1 MPPLIIIKNRDQAI
15 VETNYFDTPHA
26 KAGALYLSWNTRA
39 ARLLVPDNQK
49 GILSELR
56 GAREVLIS
64 RGPWTDQGGRDALE
78 LLWED
83 DSDTPFALHLAIEQ
97 SDRLL
102 LDTDQGGGIWC
113 SVWTRGGMKGRW
125 PARYRRVTR
134 IPCLQA
140 WSEQ

>member
-26 KAGALYLSWNTRA
+26 KAGSIYLSWNTRA

-64 RGPWTDQGGRDALE
+64 RGPWTCRLYPSPSPRD
-78 LLWED
+78 
-83 DSDTPFALHLAIEQ
+83 
-97 SDRLL
+97 R
-102 LDTDQGGGIWC
+102 
-113 SVWTRGGMKGRW
+113 TRSRM
-125 PARYRRVTR
+125 PSSA
-134 IPCLQA
+134 
-140 WSEQ
+140 